1 MLTFQRSEERRRIVF
16 NWKCITEASFVIAKV
31 AQDFILNLKKNFFNK
46 AGKCLPFLVLCP
58 SSKLGMACDGR
69 NVITMINAG
78 ANSYNND
85 TWGRRR
91 INQTIVIIFWHK
103 YINYFLF
110 VSHISSFLTVH
121 IVVIE
126 GNTFPLLN

>member
-1 MLTFQRSEERRRIVF
+1 
-16 NWKCITEASFVIAKV
+16 
-31 AQDFILNLKKNFFNK
+31 
-46 AGKCLPFLVLCP
+46 
-58 SSKLGMACDGR
+58 MACDGR

-121 IVVIE
+121 IVVNE
-126 GNTFPLLN
+126 GRNYWENMWTKGCPKIKLALGKHLEFP